1 LTLDPLLQ
9 NEALEQVSRGFRE
22 YSRAQA
28 STAVIFS
35 ILLAAGVAVALLYAY
50 FSGRERMI
58 GRRTFRRLA
67 RASGLAKDEITL
79 LAAVSRRVLPDNPP
93 EIFVRRSLFE
103 GAVADQR
110 ADAAVVQ
117 SLRKKVYGP

>member
-1 LTLDPLLQ
+1 MSLLPQ

-22 YSRAQA
+22 YSQ
-28 STAVIFS
+28 SQSSLAVIVGV
-35 ILLAAGVAVALLYAY
+35 LLGAATVAGLFYA
-50 FSGRERMI
+50 FLSGRERMI

-67 RASGLAKDEITL
+67 RASGLAGEEARL
-79 LAAVSRRVLPDNPP
+79 LADVSRRVLPDNPP

-103 GAVADQR
+103 TAIATMN

-117 SLRKKVYGP
+117 SVRKKVYGP

>member
-1 LTLDPLLQ
+1 MILDPFLQ

-22 YSRAQA
+22 YSRSQA
-28 STAVIFS
+28 STALIFS
-35 ILLAAGVAVALLYAY
+35 VILAAGVAMAFLYAY
-50 FSGRERMI
+50 FSGRERMV

-67 RASGLAKDEITL
+67 RASGLAKDEISL
-79 LAAVSRRVLPDNPP
+79 LRAVSRRVLPDNPP

-103 GAVADQR
+103 GAVGDLR
-110 ADAAVVQ
+110 ADPAVVQ